1 MEQYA
6 HIVIG
11 LLALAGIVAILVI
24 HPKSR
29 RLNRW
34 FSEHKSLVDAVA
46 PFVFILWGGAMWA
59 LMILKGDFS
68 KVLSMVMA
76 SLLICAGVFFYF
88 KRF

>member
-11 LLALAGIVAILVI
+11 LLALAGILAIVVI
-24 HPKSR
+24 RPRSR

-46 PFVFILWGGAMWA
+46 PFVFILWGGTIWS
-59 LMILKGDFS
+59 LLIVKGDFS
-68 KVLSMVMA
+68 NVLSMVVA